1 MLRGGRVGEMKDM
14 YSKVT
19 GVRKGALKE
28 PRFRGVFFFLRWGE
42 GVVTL
47 LNIGDSQI
55 RDWEEGGEGLPF
67 PSVFFVIFNHI
78 PN

>member
-28 PRFRGVFFFLRWGE
+28 PRFRGVFFFFA
-42 GVVTL
+42 V
-47 LNIGDSQI
+47 
-55 RDWEEGGEGLPF
+55 GGRGCHSAKYRRQPDQGLGRGR
-67 PSVFFVIFNHI
+67 
-78 PN
+78 